1 MRFRV
6 ICAILLAMYL
16 LVSGCQRESAKIPES
31 EEPAES
37 AETHETDSHETER
50 TQETNTHE
58 TESTFVRSDQEIR
71 EIVEDA
77 LLRGEEVNLMY
88 LGEFN
93 YDNKAPSIEGF
104 EAVNMEVQ
112 YNALSSQADVLEL
125 LTGIKSTDDI
135 KNCFYRAFTRR
146 LAEKFINDIFGEAGG
161 KYMFEHNRL
170 YVDPRMPMAP
180 LSLGVWS
187 REPISV
193 VRNTE
198 DEIIVQLDFRF
209 YLTGNKRTLPLS
221 IKKVDGMWLLDE
233 TFCPAEYI
241 RQPIERT
248 KDEISIILDDV
259 LTRGKKASLVHQ
271 AGFSTVK
278 PVSSDGFAL
287 IDTSYQAKELYSAQ
301 FSFLELVRSLKDTN
315 AVRQC
320 FYDAFVPDAA
330 EKYIGDLFNDRFDMY
345 RDTGKGL
352 AENTAIAGV
361 QICMGLWQT
370 DHFTV
375 WESSENR
382 LVLLLVIDYPD
393 FPVTRCRP
401 LRIHRIGDKW
411 LLDQSYEGG
420 TYWYTWDQ

>member
-1 MRFRV
+1 MRSRV
-6 ICAILLAMYL
+6 VCAVLLAMCL
-16 LVSGCQRESAKIPES
+16 LFSGCQRGSAKIPES
-31 EEPAES
+31 EKP
-37 AETHETDSHETER
+37 HETNIHEASEIDDTNIRETEG
-50 TQETNTHE
+50 T
-58 TESTFVRSDQEIR
+58 SVRSDQEIR

-77 LLRGEEVNLMY
+77 LLRGEEANLMY

-93 YDNKAPSIEGF
+93 DDHNAPSIEGF

-112 YNALSSQADVLEL
+112 YNALSSQADVLKL
-125 LTGIKSTDDI
+125 LSGIKSTDDI
-135 KNCFYRAFTRR
+135 KDCFYRAFTRQ
-146 LAEKFINDIFGEAGG
+146 LAEKFINDIFGEAGS
-161 KYMFEHNRL
+161 KYIFEHNRL

-198 DEIIVQLDFRF
+198 DEIIVQLEFRF

-221 IKKVDGMWLLDE
+221 IKKVDGIWLLDE
-233 TFCPAEYI
+233 SFCPKEYV

-248 KDEISIILDDV
+248 DDEISAILDDA
-259 LTRGKKASLVHQ
+259 LARGRKASLVHQ
-271 AGFSTVK
+271 AGFDTVK

-287 IDTSYQAKELYSAQ
+287 IDTSNQAKKLNFSQ
-301 FSFLELVRSLKDTN
+301 FSFLELVQSLKDTN
-315 AVRQC
+315 AVKQC
-320 FYDAFVPDAA
+320 FYDAFVPDVA
-330 EKYIGDLFNDRFDMY
+330 EKYIEDLFNDRFDMY
-345 RDTGKGL
+345 RDTEKGL
-352 AENTAIAGV
+352 AENIAIAGV

-370 DHFTV
+370 DDFTV

-382 LVLLLVIDYPD
+382 LVLLLIIDYPD
-393 FPVTRCRP
+393 FSLTRCRP
-401 LRIHRIGDKW
+401 LRIHKIGGKW